1 MKFLRDLFYK
11 TFIGRLINTCKALY
25 GYLKDYEYIA
35 DTLYSDAFKLV
46 LKEYLNVEIRK
57 DWIGRLYGVINPN
70 INKEGQFDITKTI
83 IELDDEDTNN
93 NEYVKHWTY
102 KQLTIIG
109 EVFKI
114 ENLYHF
120 IDLEFKPVGPKGAD
134 NYLLIFDIVSRK
146 EFTKNLK
153 KTLLHGTIYAIIA
166 VALLILL

>member
-1 MKFLRDLFYK
+1 MKTLFLIQLEEMFLMKWQIKQQRF
-11 TFIGRLINTCKALY
+11 
-25 GYLKDYEYIA
+25 
-35 DTLYSDAFKLV
+35 V
-46 LKEYLNVEIRK
+46 
-57 DWIGRLYGVINPN
+57 
-70 INKEGQFDITKTI
+70 DITKTI

-153 KTLLHGTIYAIIA
+153 KTLLHGTIYAIIII
-166 VALLILL
+166 ALLILL